1 MDTTQTPHL
10 AAIEEQDQNLH
21 GSEELGVMS
30 HFQARNHWTGLEELS
45 RAYTPLELRPR
56 WSGRT
61 RYSTSNGGPFSNRPA
76 HLVPT
81 THEVIYGNILGVWTP
96 LPRQEH
102 VTGTRP
108 GACPSFQTR
117 NAIRSRSQPALVPHL
132 TVFPLQLALQPSSL
146 EMISHKVVLRTFRDD
161 AIYIC
166 SDVNQYTHSTSL
178 RRFWTSQDHT
188 SQSEHKRPDT
198 KHMSSLVLLTTAVP
212 TTSNSI
218 HKPPS

>member
-1 MDTTQTPHL
+1 MRKRVQYCCIMATAQMPHL

-108 GACPSFQTR
+108 GACPSFQTTGTQSDHDH
-117 NAIRSRSQPALVPHL
+117 SRHL
-132 TVFPLQLALQPSSL
+132 FRTLQYSP
-146 EMISHKVVLRTFRDD
+146 
-161 AIYIC
+161 
-166 SDVNQYTHSTSL
+166 
-178 RRFWTSQDHT
+178 
-188 SQSEHKRPDT
+188 
-198 KHMSSLVLLTTAVP
+198 
-212 TTSNSI
+212 SNSPCN
-218 HKPPS
+218 PPVSK